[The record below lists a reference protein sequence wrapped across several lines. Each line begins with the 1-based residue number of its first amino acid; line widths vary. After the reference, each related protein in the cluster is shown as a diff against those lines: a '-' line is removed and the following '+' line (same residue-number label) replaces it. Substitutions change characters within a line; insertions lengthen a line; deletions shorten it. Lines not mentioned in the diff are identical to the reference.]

1 MKISFL
7 ERLLLAVTGILGAF
21 FAVALGAIA
30 YFGDKFKLSVGNYAL
45 SLKAGPWP
53 VAAIGLIALIVLIW
67 ALKLLALSLK
77 REPRQD
83 RGSVSVQ
90 HTENGSVRISVAAM
104 DTLVKQAIAHD
115 EGVVDIKTA
124 IVNHEDSISVNIDMT
139 LASDVHIPNVT
150 MMMQRAIKNFI
161 EEFSGIAV
169 HEVTIMVS
177 KIIEV
182 AATAAGAAR
191 EGRIRRPGGRFKGRQ
206 ALFRISRKRKPNLNP
221 SRRPNRSRN
230 RYPSTS
236 RRPNRSR
243 NRYPVRAGARPVPTG
258 ARARVRTGARAR
270 VRAGTGAQYEP
281 APEYQPASEGDRQPE
296 PPFAASGDFAAQG
309 GAADDAKADSEDAAR
324 RRTSGNGTGG

>member
-1 MKISFL
+1 MAMKISFL

-30 YFGDKFKLSVGNYAL
+30 YFGDKFRLSVGNYAL

-53 VAAIGLIALIVLIW
+53 AAAIGLIALIVLIW

-150 MMMQRAIKNFI
+150 MMMQRTIKNFI

-169 HEVTIMVS
+169 REVTIMVS

-182 AATAAGAAR
+182 TPQPPLALPEKAESAA
-191 EGRIRRPGGRFKGRQ
+191 
-206 ALFRISRKRKPNLNP
+206 
-221 SRRPNRSRN
+221 
-230 RYPSTS
+230 
-236 RRPNRSR
+236 
-243 NRYPVRAGARPVPTG
+243 RAGASKAVQALSDQPETQAEFEPEPEPEPEP
-258 ARARVRTGARAR
+258 APEYEPAPEPEPIPEYEPAPEPEPEPIPEPEPAPEPEYQP
-270 VRAGTGAQYEP
+270 APAPEYEP

-296 PPFAASGDFAAQG
+296 PEPPVEAFGDFAAQG
-309 GAADDAKADSEDAAR
+309 GAADDAKADGEDAAQEKDVW
-324 RRTSGNGTGG
+324 